1 MDVIGRI
8 WYCMQEADP
17 PLIDLDNDFEKV
29 EESDEPYLAPE
40 SIDFDSLDAQL
51 QEGLAEVARI
61 DVDAYECDDTE
72 EQDPVA
78 DVGVIEGI
86 D

>member
-1 MDVIGRI
+1 MHAWI
-8 WYCMQEADP
+8 
-17 PLIDLDNDFEKV
+17 
-29 EESDEPYLAPE
+29 LAPE
-40 SIDFDSLDAQL
+40 SINFDSLDAQL

-61 DVDAYECDDTE
+61 DVDAYECDDTLSE

-78 DVGVIEGI
+78 DEGVIEGI

>member
-1 MDVIGRI
+1 MNPCPGEYRLWLPI
-8 WYCMQEADP
+8 
-17 PLIDLDNDFEKV
+17 
-29 EESDEPYLAPE
+29 
-40 SIDFDSLDAQL
+40 DAQL

-78 DVGVIEGI
+78 DEGVIEGI